1 MTSGAARIP
10 TVEDKRRVVHSSPE
24 VRHPPLPT
32 TSMNEQE
39 RTMADTAAR
48 TIIRTQGRRAYSAAF
63 GARRSGPRHPLVAT
77 AMVLPLAAL
86 LAVVFGGWDAV
97 VTQASSVGVMLGR

>member
-1 MTSGAARIP
+1 
-10 TVEDKRRVVHSSPE
+10 
-24 VRHPPLPT
+24 
-32 TSMNEQE
+32 
-39 RTMADTAAR
+39 MADTAAR
-48 TIIRTQGRRAYSAAF
+48 TVVRTRSRGSYAASGR
-63 GARRSGPRHPLVAT
+63 RHPLVAT